1 MSDPVHAYAL
11 PTWRLLRWL
20 TDPGPEV
27 PQDIRTRLISGFFT
41 SAAPLVFG
49 AIVNTAVN
57 MVAVILHPSAT
68 FMALLAV
75 DVAAVMS
82 RIILLVVSRS
92 AVNRGQPTPT
102 NIFLLCGLCWSG
114 VIGIG
119 TAMCLASGDP
129 VLQFL
134 APTTMMGITSGIATR
149 NSGAPRFAIAQI
161 MLCDVPL
168 QFVLPFLGHPWMLLS
183 VLQCPL
189 FIVGMIAT
197 VHRLNQSYIVV
208 VLAERDSERRATH
221 DSLTGKLNRD
231 GLTAALSRD
240 LHRAAL
246 HDGAFALLYMDL
258 DGFKSVNDGFGHAA
272 GDELLRRA
280 ADRFAA
286 AIPETCRLGR
296 FGGDEFIVLAP
307 GFDAVAAAAMGD
319 ALVAAIGHPFE
330 MKPGFEIPIGV
341 SIGIASAT
349 PQSTVDNLLAAADAA
364 LYQAKSGGKGRCIL
378 ATERQA
384 VDRQAA

>member
-1 MSDPVHAYAL
+1 MSDPVLPYAL
-11 PTWRLLRWL
+11 PTWRLIRWL
-20 TDPGPEV
+20 TDSGLEMPH
-27 PQDIRTRLISGFFT
+27 DIRTRLISGFFT
-41 SAAPLVFG
+41 SATPLVFG
-49 AIVNTAVN
+49 AITNTAVN
-57 MVAVILHPSAT
+57 TVAVILHPT
-68 FMALLAV
+68 VPFMALLAV
-75 DVAAVMS
+75 DVAAVIL
-82 RIILLVVSRS
+82 RIVLLVMGRR
-92 AVNRGQPTPT
+92 AVHRGQPTPT
-102 NIFLLCGLCWSG
+102 NIFLFCGLCWSG

-134 APTTMMGITSGIATR
+134 APTTMMGITSGIVTR
-149 NSGAPRFAIAQI
+149 NCGAPRFAIAQI

-197 VHRLNQSYIVV
+197 VHRLNQAYIVV

-221 DSLTGKLNRD
+221 DSLTGTLNRD
-231 GLTAALSRD
+231 GLTAALSRG
-240 LHRAAL
+240 LQRNARP
-246 HDGAFALLYMDL
+246 DGTFALLYMDL
-258 DGFKSVNDGFGHAA
+258 DGFKCVNDGFGHAA

-280 ADRFAA
+280 ADRFAVT
-286 AIPETCRLGR
+286 IPKTCRLGR
-296 FGGDEFIVLAP
+296 FGGDEFIVLGP

-319 ALVAAIGHPFE
+319 ALVAAIGLPFE
-330 MKPGFEIPIGV
+330 IKPGVEVSVGV
-341 SIGIASAT
+341 SIGIACAT

-364 LYQAKSGGKGRCIL
+364 LYRAKSDGKGRCIL

-384 VDRQAA
+384 LDRQAA